1 MFLKVHRSLRDGD
14 VVAVCDCELLNTTLS
29 NGEIE
34 VHITESFYGN
44 YRASENEVR
53 DALKNAPNANLMG
66 ERTISLAID
75 MGLISPS
82 GCIMINNVP
91 HALIFRM

>member
-1 MFLKVHRSLRDGD
+1 MFLKVHRSRRDGD

-34 VHITESFYGN
+34 VHIAESFYGN
-44 YRASENEVR
+44 CRVSENEVR
-53 DALKNAPNANLMG
+53 DALMHAGNANLMG
-66 ERTISLAID
+66 ERTVSLAID

>member
-1 MFLKVHRSLRDGD
+1 MFLKIHHSLKDGD
-14 VVAVCDCELLNTTLS
+14 VVAVCDSELLNTTLS

-44 YRASENEVR
+44 YRATENEVR
-53 DALKNAPNANLMG
+53 NALTHAENANLMG
-66 ERTISLAID
+66 ERTVSLAID
-75 MGLISPS
+75 IGLISPS

>member
-1 MFLKVHRSLRDGD
+1 MHAG
-14 VVAVCDCELLNTTLS
+14 
-29 NGEIE
+29 
-34 VHITESFYGN
+34 
-44 YRASENEVR
+44 
-53 DALKNAPNANLMG
+53 NANLMG
-66 ERTISLAID
+66 ERTVSLAID

>member
-1 MFLKVHRSLRDGD
+1 MFLKVHRSRRDGD

-44 YRASENEVR
+44 YRASESEVR
-53 DALKNAPNANLMG
+53 DALTRASNANLMG
-66 ERTISLAID
+66 ERAVSLAIG

-82 GCIMINNVP
+82 SRIMINNVP

>member
-1 MFLKVHRSLRDGD
+1 MFLKIHHSLKVGD

-34 VHITESFYGN
+34 VHISESFYGN
-44 YRASENEVR
+44 QRASENEVR
-53 DALKNAPNANLMG
+53 DALNHAENANLMG
-66 ERTISLAID
+66 KRTVSLAVD

>member
-1 MFLKVHRSLRDGD
+1 MFLKIHHSPRDGD
-14 VVAVCDCELLNTTLS
+14 VVAVCDFELLNTTLS

-34 VHITESFYGN
+34 VHIAESFYGN
-44 YRASENEVR
+44 CRASENEVR
-53 DALKNAPNANLMG
+53 DALKHAGNANLMG
-66 ERTISLAID
+66 KRTVSLAID